1 MKIKTIVLVGCT
13 LLTTLPAL
21 VMADTKPASDKEKFS
36 YAVGYQVAQSLKQQ
50 GANIDLKTFNQA
62 VKDVMSGSKLKLS
75 MQEMQAAVETFQKQ
89 QMAERAAKGEKAKKA
104 GEKFLAENK
113 KKKGVVTTAS
123 GLQYQIIKEGTGA
136 KPTTSDT
143 VVANYSGSLIDG
155 TVFDSSYKRGQPA
168 TFSLGKVIPGW
179 QEVLPLMSVGSKY
192 KVFIPSEL
200 GYGARGAGGT
210 IGPNETLVFEIE
222 LLDIKK

>member
-1 MKIKTIVLVGCT
+1 
-13 LLTTLPAL
+13 
-21 VMADTKPASDKEKFS
+21 
-36 YAVGYQVAQSLKQQ
+36 
-50 GANIDLKTFNQA
+50 
-62 VKDVMSGSKLKLS
+62 MSGSKLKLS